1 MSTGVSFLWDRDGV
15 NGGPSSIWVVL
26 NWLSIPDNY
35 VRWQGGFPE
44 QSRASLCEEILEIL
58 HSIGIEHRCRSG
70 TFSRSARYLESSF
83 NWTVDTTPNA
93 HVLLVIQVQIHRLIR
108 LYHSAVEFLRHN
120 PSGLAQA
127 LAFCPYWDELDP
139 ILGPFHQP
147 AREAIVDIGT
157 GATGESNTE
166 STNST

>member
-58 HSIGIEHRCRSG
+58 HSIGIEHRCRS
-70 TFSRSARYLESSF
+70 
-83 NWTVDTTPNA
+83 
-93 HVLLVIQVQIHRLIR
+93 VIQVQIHRLIR